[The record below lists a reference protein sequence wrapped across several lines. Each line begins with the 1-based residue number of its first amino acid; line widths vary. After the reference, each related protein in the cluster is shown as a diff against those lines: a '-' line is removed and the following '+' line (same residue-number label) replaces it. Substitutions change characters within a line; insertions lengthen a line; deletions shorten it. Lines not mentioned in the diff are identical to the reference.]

1 MVHFRSFTER
11 LIRTCQAKG
20 MNLPMPLEVHKV
32 AQSDKVG
39 IFRTVERSRK
49 LGVQFAIFVIDEKL
63 DLHGTENLYPVTI
76 S

>member
-1 MVHFRSFTER
+1 
-11 LIRTCQAKG
+11 
-20 MNLPMPLEVHKV
+20 MPLEVHKV